1 MGINRLSLAAHGEQ
15 TGKEQEVRRKE
26 PKEEPKEEPA
36 DQVGSGGV
44 LDQGEGVDTH
54 RTLSIMGSEL

>member
-1 MGINRLSLAAHGEQ
+1 MG
-15 TGKEQEVRRKE
+15 RRE
-26 PKEEPKEEPA
+26 PKEEPKDEPA

-44 LDQGEGVDTH
+44 LDQGEGAGTH

>member
-1 MGINRLSLAAHGEQ
+1 M
-15 TGKEQEVRRKE
+15 RRRE

-36 DQVGSGGV
+36 DQVVSGSV
-44 LDQGEGVDTH
+44 LNQGEGVDTH

>member
-1 MGINRLSLAAHGEQ
+1 M
-15 TGKEQEVRRKE
+15 RRRE

-36 DQVGSGGV
+36 DQVVSGSV
-44 LDQGEGVDTH
+44 LDQGEGVGTH